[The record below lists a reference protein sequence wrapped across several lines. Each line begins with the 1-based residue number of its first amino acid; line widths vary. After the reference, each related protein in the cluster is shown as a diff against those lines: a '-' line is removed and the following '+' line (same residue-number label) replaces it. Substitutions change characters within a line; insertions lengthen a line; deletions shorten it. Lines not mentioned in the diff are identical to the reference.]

1 MVPGEESLRTS
12 MSQDV
17 HGIDRKGK
25 QSLTRS
31 QIWLYVMGYVVLVAG
46 SVGSVWVY
54 RRAAQSDANDA
65 IIPGVYD
72 TKKYQDQLER
82 YGGKANI
89 LATEIREW
97 FAGLWHGRHLAY
109 TLAVLAFLI
118 AFMFFYIALFLPDFP
133 PAEDER
139 AEGRGGLKK

>member
-72 TKKYQDQLER
+72 TKKYQAPSSSMPEGELR
-82 YGGKANI
+82 KA
-89 LATEIREW
+89 ARPSPPSPEKPAVRCPAMVW
-97 FAGLWHGRHLAY
+97 MGPSGVPSRSAGL
-109 TLAVLAFLI
+109 
-118 AFMFFYIALFLPDFP
+118 
-133 PAEDER
+133 PASAMKR
-139 AEGRGGLKK
+139 VPVPSTA